1 MCDNIEIMAI
11 VPLNGGMNRKI
22 AECPRGKENDMKRGS
37 PAISVPNA
45 RHLNSQQLSSSES
58 SESESESDFVSD

>member
-37 PAISVPNA
+37 PAISVPYA
-45 RHLNSQQLSSSES
+45 
-58 SESESESDFVSD
+58 